1 MEGKGT
7 VGQGRERESRKE
19 GTERLRGP
27 GIWCFSQASDW
38 WWQWLQAACVWD
50 LGGLDRADEQHTVG
64 TLGTSGSPQY
74 KFRIGGTWRR
84 CTVLA
89 TRCKYRRR
97 VSAVRAVLGLVP

>member
-7 VGQGRERESRKE
+7 VGQGRESRKE
-19 GTERLRGP
+19 GTEQLRGP

-50 LGGLDRADEQHTVG
+50 YWGASTGLMNSIPLEARSTN
-64 TLGTSGSPQY
+64 Y

-84 CTVLA
+84 S
-89 TRCKYRRR
+89 R
-97 VSAVRAVLGLVP
+97 